1 MPAVTRNLPIAVAVA
16 IALASSGCST
26 LLGNLGKGHC
36 MKSTRGYN
44 ICIKAENVNC
54 EVDNVG
60 DVKCSAFGTSTDLA
74 GNDEHFSTSM
84 EDNSSD
90 DHLWCKLSGKL
101 SNEDS
106 FTCEAAEKFGKI

>member
-1 MPAVTRNLPIAVAVA
+1 LLRQFPIAVAAA
-16 IALASSGCST
+16 IALSTSGCTS
-26 LLGNLGKGHC
+26 LLSNLGKGHC
-36 MKSTRGYN
+36 MKSTRGYD
-44 ICIKAENVNC
+44 ICIKPENVEC

-74 GNDEHFSTSM
+74 GKNEHFSTSM